1 MFQCESKAKTKFFRV
16 GTLLASLLSI
26 SSAQLATFAADS
38 VELKSLSPQIDT
50 APVDLTPPPPTTDD
64 TPASKIH
71 KLEASKQ
78 ALKEEASD
86 DSAPALSVEEGQQ
99 PGGPRIHMNTF
110 SFRTNITTSVNNI
123 TTSSSTSS
131 GSGTFG
137 SIDPLVM
144 LKAMF
149 GGGGKGIQKLYAERD
164 TGYGVC
170 GFLMNMPIGKRGYA
184 EILKSFP
191 SMPAAEAGLRPGDL
205 ITSVNG
211 QSTLDI
217 PPREIW
223 DWFTGMPGTEVKL
236 ELLRGAQPFN
246 VTLKRMDIGRI
257 PDFGTRAEF
266 LTIFEHN
273 GMSKFVQK

>member
-1 MFQCESKAKTKFFRV
+1 MFQCESKSKTKIFRV

-50 APVDLTPPPPTTDD
+50 ATADPAPPPTTDD
-64 TPASKIH
+64 TSASKIH
-71 KLEASKQ
+71 KLEASRQ

-86 DSAPALSVEEGQQ
+86 DSQSPLPVEEGQQ
-99 PGGPRIHMNTF
+99 RNPRIYVNTF
-110 SFRTNITTSVNNI
+110 TFRSNITPGNITTSMG
-123 TTSSSTSS
+123 TSD
-131 GSGTFG
+131 F
-137 SIDPLVM
+137 DPLVM

-149 GGGGKGIQKLYAERD
+149 GGGGRGSQKLYAERD

-170 GFLMNMPIGKRGYA
+170 GFLMNMPIGKRGYTTV
-184 EILKSFP
+184 LKSFP

-257 PDFGTRAEF
+257 PDFSTRAEF